1 MKNMSPVQEHERSA
15 RKVYV
20 APRIVNFG
28 FVRDLTRTGT
38 TSGNEGPNYGQCMN
52 NKFFNKCSSER
63 RVKENIVRVGE
74 HPLGFGLYLFDYRA
88 EYRGTFGCGRQFGVM
103 IDEVETVVP
112 KAVSIYPD
120 GFKRVDY
127 QMLGIHRFA
136 NN

>member
-1 MKNMSPVQEHERSA
+1 MKNISPVQKHQRSA

-28 FVRDLTRTGT
+28 FVRDLTKNSTA
-38 TSGNEGPNYGQCMN
+38 SGYEGSNYGQCMN
-52 NKFFNKCSSER
+52 SAFNMCSSER
-63 RVKENIVRVGE
+63 RVKENIVRVGD

-88 EYRGTFGCGRQFGVM
+88 EYRGMFGCERQFGVM

-127 QMLGIHRFA
+127 QMLGIHKFP